1 MPREMRF
8 CRACGNRLGE
18 GPAEYTETVRLGT
31 TTAPGARAT
40 SPAYLP
46 PQGGPIASQA
56 TYPHKKR
63 RKLSGMAWIFI
74 IIAAL
79 FVMGGVMSAL
89 RKGGIRNVPRVG
101 VNLNRD
107 TFGVKGLDETPGGV
121 TFDNVE
127 PPDGP
132 ADRAGLVG
140 GDIIQTFDGH
150 RITDEDEIAD
160 LLRDM
165 PIGKTVEITYLRD
178 GELKKTQLTTIS
190 EAAFNDLQRLYR
202 SRPEGRGYFG
212 FESNRTTKIADP
224 QTKTYGVRLD
234 YVERNGPSD
243 LFGLKV
249 GDIIT
254 AWDDVPIRTGDE
266 LLSRVRRAVPK
277 SSVIITIVRD
287 GQTMKIPVTMGR
299 A

>member
-8 CRACGNRLGE
+8 CRACGHRLGE
-18 GPAEYTETVRLGT
+18 GTAEYTETTRFPNV
-31 TTAPGARAT
+31 TAQSPRVT
-40 SPAYLP
+40 SAAYLP
-46 PQGGPIASQA
+46 PQGGPVANQA
-56 TYPHKKR
+56 NWNYPQKKR

-79 FVMGGVMSAL
+79 FVVGGVMSAL
-89 RKGGIRNVPRVG
+89 RKGIRNPPHIT
-101 VNLNRD
+101 VNLNRSY
-107 TFGVKGLDETPGGV
+107 FGVDGFDEVPGGV

-127 PPDGP
+127 PPGGP
-132 ADRAGLVG
+132 ADKAGLVG

-150 RITDEDEIAD
+150 RVTDEDEIMD
-160 LLRDM
+160 LLRQT

-178 GELKKTQLTTIS
+178 GELKKTQLTTMS
-190 EAAFNDLQRLYR
+190 EAEFNDLQRAYR
-202 SRPEGRGYFG
+202 SQAKGYFG
-212 FESNRTTKIADP
+212 FESNRTTKIADA

-249 GDIIT
+249 GDIVT

-277 SSVIITIVRD
+277 SSVVITIIRE
-287 GQTMKIPVTMGR
+287 GQPMKIPVTMGR